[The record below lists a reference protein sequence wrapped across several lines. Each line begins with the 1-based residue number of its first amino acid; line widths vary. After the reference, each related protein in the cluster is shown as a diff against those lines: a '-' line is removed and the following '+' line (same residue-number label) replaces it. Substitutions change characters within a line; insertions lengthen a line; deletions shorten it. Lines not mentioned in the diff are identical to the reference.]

1 MHFMLIYKSIVIP
14 QGQFF
19 AVSLSQA
26 SRATFQS
33 WTAIITHQVFLFKT
47 AFIN

>member
-1 MHFMLIYKSIVIP
+1 MLIYKVIVIP

-19 AVSLSQA
+19 SAASQYQA

-33 WTAIITHQVFLFKT
+33 WTAIITQKVFLFKT

>member
-1 MHFMLIYKSIVIP
+1 MLIYKSIVIP

-19 AVSLSQA
+19 FVVLLYQT
-26 SRATFQS
+26 SRVTFQN
-33 WTAIITHQVFLFKT
+33 WTAIITQEVFLFKT